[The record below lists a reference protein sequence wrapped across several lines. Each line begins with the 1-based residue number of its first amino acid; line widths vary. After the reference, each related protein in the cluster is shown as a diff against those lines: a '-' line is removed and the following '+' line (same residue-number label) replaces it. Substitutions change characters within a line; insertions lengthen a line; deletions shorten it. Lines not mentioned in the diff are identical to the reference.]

1 MVTKYSGSGQV
12 LGLEKFNSRKKIA
25 VRALYPSP
33 RIMHQF
39 LTQSQISPRGVYS
52 YKKNVMLSAHK
63 TRKIS
68 MYDVQKAHP
77 PWTDR
82 KKSLKIENS
91 MNL

>member
-1 MVTKYSGSGQV
+1 M
-12 LGLEKFNSRKKIA
+12 
-25 VRALYPSP
+25 P
-33 RIMHQF
+33 
-39 LTQSQISPRGVYS
+39 QSQISPRGVYS
-52 YKKNVMLSAHK
+52 YKKNVMQSAHK